1 MRIGDNGKSPLVV
14 FILLL
19 VHATTALAAVLGIDF
34 GQEYT
39 KGALVAPG
47 VPFEIVLTAD
57 SKRKDLS
64 GLTFKKIPGTKDG
77 IERVYGNSAQSLAT
91 RFPDSSAFYFKPLM
105 GMPLDKSVDEVASY
119 QTRFPGVSMTPS
131 SNNRET
137 ISFNFHGETYPIEEV
152 LGMSFANLKAR
163 AGQLLEENSGSG
175 YVRDTAITVPY
186 HFTVEQRRALEDAAE
201 ISGLKLIS
209 LVNDGVG
216 VAVNFASSRSFETEK
231 QYHVIYD
238 VGAGST
244 CATLVSIRQGEI
256 PDPNSRIAKSGIVI
270 EVEGVGY
277 DVGVGGHLLTE
288 RVRDLL
294 INKFL
299 EANPSIK
306 RSKLLA
312 DHRALAKLWN
322 EANKVKYVLSAN
334 TETRSSVE
342 GVVDDIDFKTHVTRD
357 EFEQLTQDLRPR
369 VSQPIVDALTKQ
381 LNTSNAPVDIKK
393 VDSIILTG
401 GSVRVPFIQQELKN
415 IFESVDLAK
424 NVNADESALMGATLR
439 GVGISK
445 IFKSRDIHVIDRTI
459 WDYTFSLGDNG
470 EKKTLFPRGTPLDTS
485 ITIPL
490 DEVSAKDDFSLKLFE
505 DSREFIRYDASKVQ
519 KTLKEVKENS
529 KKTCVDDTV
538 LEAEFTLTNSRVVEL
553 TSLRAKCMAV
563 DKETS
568 SSSSS
573 SSEEVSTDTTATP
586 TETESSTT
594 SATTSTAK
602 PTKILA
608 REVSVKPK
616 FPGSR
621 PMGTSSK
628 NSAWTRLK
636 AMDKTDTD
644 RRNKEE
650 ARNTLE
656 SNIYRVRDFLTSS
669 DNLEEKLVEPALKKL
684 EEFSD
689 WLDLEGQT
697 ATLKKLNEKLDDL
710 KKLHESFIPK
720 ETASGTTSSSATSTT
735 EVSETATP
743 EPTKADPETIFLR
756 KLGYVFGSNRA
767 VNEALEE
774 AGITNVEDIKIDAAL
789 VDEYV
794 EQEKKDSREVEDY
807 VDEATKMLEDVLKL
821 SNQKNIGEKGQ
832 KEVSDKIY
840 KLQGEIEQ
848 TQQKAEANRSS
859 RVGELRALL
868 GLEKQPK
875 TTSTI
880 ASETTT
886 TGQGE
891 SASAPTTESTE
902 EKERVRDEL

>member
-1 MRIGDNGKSPLVV
+1 MRIGGSSLAAYILV
-14 FILLL
+14 L
-19 VHATTALAAVLGIDF
+19 VHATTILAAVLGIDF

-64 GLTFKKIPGTKDG
+64 GLTFKKVPGTKDE

-105 GMPLDKSVDEVASY
+105 GMPLEKSVDEVASY
-119 QTRFPGVSMTPS
+119 QNRFPGVSMTPS
-131 SNNRET
+131 NNNRDT
-137 ISFNFHGETYPIEEV
+137 IAFNFHGETYPIEEV

-163 AGQLLEENSGSG
+163 AGQLLAENSGSG

-186 HFTVEQRRALEDAAE
+186 HFTLEQRRALEDAAE

-209 LVNDGVG
+209 LVNDGVA
-216 VAVNFASSRSFETEK
+216 VAVNFASSRSFEAEK

-256 PDPNSRIAKSGIVI
+256 PDPSSRIAKSGIVI

-334 TETRSSVE
+334 TETQSSVE
-342 GVVDDIDFKTHVTRD
+342 GVIDDIDFRAPVTRD
-357 EFEQLTQDLRPR
+357 EFEQLTEDLRPR
-369 VSQPIVDALTKQ
+369 VSQPILDALTKQ

-424 NVNADESALMGATLR
+424 NVNADESALLGATLR

-445 IFKSRDIHVIDRTI
+445 IFKSRDIHVIDRAI
-459 WDYTFSLGDNG
+459 WDYTFSVGGN
-470 EKKTLFPRGTPLDTS
+470 EVKTLFPRGTPLDTS
-485 ITIPL
+485 ITVSL
-490 DEVSAKDDFSLKLFE
+490 DEVSDKDDFSLKLFE

-519 KTLKEVKENS
+519 KTLKDVRENS
-529 KKTCVDDTV
+529 KKTCVDETV
-538 LEAEFTLTNSRVVEL
+538 LEAEFTLTNSRIVEL
-553 TSLRAKCMAV
+553 TSLRAKCMAT
-563 DKETS
+563 DKEASS

-573 SSEEVSTDTTATP
+573 SSEEVSTDTTATAS
-586 TETESSTT
+586 ETESATTT
-594 SATTSTAK
+594 SATTTSIAK
-602 PTKILA
+602 PTKALT

-616 FPGSR
+616 FSGPR

-628 NSAWTRLK
+628 NSAWTRLRT
-636 AMDKTDTD
+636 MDKADTD

-656 SNIYRVRDFLTSS
+656 SNIYRVRDFLTNS
-669 DNLEEKLVEPALKKL
+669 DSLEEKLVEPALKKL
-684 EEFSD
+684 EEFSN
-689 WLDLEGQT
+689 WLDLEGQS

-710 KKLHESFIPK
+710 KRLHESFLPK
-720 ETASGTTSSSATSTT
+720 ETASSTTSSSATSTT
-735 EVSETATP
+735 EVSETASA
-743 EPTKADPETIFLR
+743 EPAKADPETVFLR
-756 KLGYVFGSNRA
+756 KLGFVFGSNRE
-767 VNEALEE
+767 VNKALEE
-774 AGITNVEDIKIDAAL
+774 AGITDVKDIKIDTAL
-789 VDEYV
+789 LDEYV
-794 EQEKKDSREVEDY
+794 EQEKKDTKLVNDNI
-807 VDEATKMLEDVLKL
+807 DDATKMLEEVLML
-821 SNQKNIGEKGQ
+821 SNQKNVGEKGQ
-832 KEVSDKIY
+832 KEVRDKIY
-840 KLQGEIEQ
+840 RLENQIEQ
-848 TQQKAEANRSS
+848 NKQAAESNRAS

-875 TTSTI
+875 TTTS
-880 ASETTT
+880 SSTTT
-886 TGQGE
+886 TTAAQE
-891 SASAPTTESTE
+891 NSTSDPATEKNE
-902 EKERVRDEL
+902 ETQRVRDEL